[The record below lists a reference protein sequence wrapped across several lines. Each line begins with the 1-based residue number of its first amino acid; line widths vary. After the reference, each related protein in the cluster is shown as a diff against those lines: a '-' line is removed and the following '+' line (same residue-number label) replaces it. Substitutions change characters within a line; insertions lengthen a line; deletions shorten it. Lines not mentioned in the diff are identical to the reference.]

1 VYYTKLVNKYK
12 INEINNE
19 IIYSMPTFDSFDD
32 FLKSKENYDFFW
44 ICTCAGICCSNYEIN
59 VCPSLNFEEIITFD
73 IDQNLEKCECVK
85 NLHHLYSDPNSTL
98 MTELYY
104 RQHKKKNS
112 VVLNEII
119 KSEMV
124 DKFKK
129 KRSELELYSL
139 IQAYNILR
147 IMSGNPGL
155 RYSNE

>member
-1 VYYTKLVNKYK
+1 
-12 INEINNE
+12 
-19 IIYSMPTFDSFDD
+19 
-32 FLKSKENYDFFW
+32 
-44 ICTCAGICCSNYEIN
+44 
-59 VCPSLNFEEIITFD
+59 
-73 IDQNLEKCECVK
+73 
-85 NLHHLYSDPNSTL
+85 